1 MTIEELRKLYDKTA
15 EGMTDDEL
23 IDMDRRLGIMS
34 NAILDRVERLDKN
47 NPKELKRIIKEG
59 ERLKNASHRGT

>member
-34 NAILDRVERLDKN
+34 NAILDRVEWLDKN